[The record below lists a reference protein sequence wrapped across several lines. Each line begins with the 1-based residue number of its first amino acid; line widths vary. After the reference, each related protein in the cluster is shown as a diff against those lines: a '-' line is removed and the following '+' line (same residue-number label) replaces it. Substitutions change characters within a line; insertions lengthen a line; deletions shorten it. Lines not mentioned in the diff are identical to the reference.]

1 MKIIIFCM
9 GVVLLLASGLFADDV
24 SIDESGNVTTGTSNS
39 NANLEVTGA
48 SAEDAIF
55 GTASGTGAAGVYG
68 GRTDNTNY
76 GILGYD
82 NYGVYGFSSS
92 GYSGY
97 FEGDARITGNL
108 IVDGTFSGETDPQVG
123 ILTDSMWCTSDGTQV
138 NCTTDAPLTTESDPT
153 VLSSVKDGIS
163 WSEVSSRP
171 AGLDDGDDVGIT
183 SQVAKWNGSAWV
195 CSDDTDTTLSEAEVD
210 TFVSNNGYVTTE
222 SDPTVL
228 SSVKDG
234 ISWSEVSSR
243 PAGLD
248 DGDDVG
254 ITSALGK
261 ASLACSSNQV
271 AKWNGSAWVCLDD
284 TGITTETDPEVGII
298 ITNYVPKWDGSSL
311 VTGSIFDNG
320 NVGIGTTTPGYK
332 LHVNGTIRAEG
343 NDIAEP
349 FDMTDKEG
357 LEMGDVVII
366 DPDNPLHV
374 KKSIME
380 YDTLVAGIVSSRE
393 QAGYIAGGRSDGTSD
408 KPLAL
413 AGRVLCKV
421 TAENGMI
428 AIGDLL
434 TTSNTPGFAM
444 KATDREKSFGSVI
457 GKALQPLD
465 DNNGI
470 IMILVA
476 LQ

>member
-183 SQVAKWNGSAWV
+183 S
-195 CSDDTDTTLSEAEVD
+195 
-210 TFVSNNGYVTTE
+210 E
-222 SDPTVL
+222 SDP
-228 SSVKDG
+228 SVN
-234 ISWSEVSSR
+234 
-243 PAGLD
+243 
-248 DGDDVG
+248 
-254 ITSALGK
+254 ALGK

>member
-183 SQVAKWNGSAWV
+183 SQSMLLVRHRSYAQAIRLPNG
-195 CSDDTDTTLSEAEVD
+195 TEAH
-210 TFVSNNGYVTTE
+210 GYVQMIQIRLFPRQKLIHLFLIMVM
-222 SDPTVL
+222 SQL
-228 SSVKDG
+228 
-234 ISWSEVSSR
+234 
-243 PAGLD
+243 
-248 DGDDVG
+248 
-254 ITSALGK
+254 
-261 ASLACSSNQV
+261 NQ
-271 AKWNGSAWVCLDD
+271 
-284 TGITTETDPEVGII
+284 
-298 ITNYVPKWDGSSL
+298 
-311 VTGSIFDNG
+311 
-320 NVGIGTTTPGYK
+320 
-332 LHVNGTIRAEG
+332 
-343 NDIAEP
+343 
-349 FDMTDKEG
+349 
-357 LEMGDVVII
+357 
-366 DPDNPLHV
+366 
-374 KKSIME
+374 
-380 YDTLVAGIVSSRE
+380 TLL
-393 QAGYIAGGRSDGTSD
+393 Y
-408 KPLAL
+408 
-413 AGRVLCKV
+413 
-421 TAENGMI
+421 
-428 AIGDLL
+428 
-434 TTSNTPGFAM
+434 
-444 KATDREKSFGSVI
+444 
-457 GKALQPLD
+457 
-465 DNNGI
+465 
-470 IMILVA
+470 
-476 LQ
+476 

>member
-1 MKIIIFCM
+1 
-9 GVVLLLASGLFADDV
+9 
-24 SIDESGNVTTGTSNS
+24 
-39 NANLEVTGA
+39 
-48 SAEDAIF
+48 
-55 GTASGTGAAGVYG
+55 
-68 GRTDNTNY
+68 
-76 GILGYD
+76 
-82 NYGVYGFSSS
+82 
-92 GYSGY
+92 
-97 FEGDARITGNL
+97 
-108 IVDGTFSGETDPQVG
+108 
-123 ILTDSMWCTSDGTQV
+123 
-138 NCTTDAPLTTESDPT
+138 
-153 VLSSVKDGIS
+153 
-163 WSEVSSRP
+163 
-171 AGLDDGDDVGIT
+171 
-183 SQVAKWNGSAWV
+183 
-195 CSDDTDTTLSEAEVD
+195 
-210 TFVSNNGYVTTE
+210 
-222 SDPTVL
+222 
-228 SSVKDG
+228 
-234 ISWSEVSSR
+234 
-243 PAGLD
+243 
-248 DGDDVG
+248 
-254 ITSALGK
+254 
-261 ASLACSSNQV
+261 
-271 AKWNGSAWVCLDD
+271 
-284 TGITTETDPEVGII
+284 
-298 ITNYVPKWDGSSL
+298 